1 MSRSWVRQYVRWLTA
16 RIHRLF
22 LQALYLR
29 RRHLTYTADSRLGAL
44 ADDTQI
50 RLLRPLKH
58 RYYLLGVLE
67 FVLEEVDINNL
78 PTYVT
83 LSYTWGPAK
92 ADEEEKNERSDLK
105 PILVNS
111 HRFDIYPNLFD
122 ALYQL
127 EKRGQDGYIWIDAIC
142 INQEDHTERSNQVAL
157 MDTIYKSSSMTIAWL
172 GRETAYTAR
181 AARVLAACASS
192 ARQATIQLLEAEAWN
207 EPIDVTDPA
216 ALDKYGVPRLCE
228 KDWTALA
235 DVFGRRY
242 FSRAWVVQEVAL
254 SRQIEVLCGS
264 VTFDWDSIGIFA
276 IFLTMTH
283 YLISMA
289 LSPNLNTSRRHMC
302 KGAPGVNSLH
312 LTRQWCRGEDVDLVR
327 LVERYTWRGFKN
339 KSQSF
344 GLVLLRLLQMTPTV
358 DATDPRDRYFSKYGI
373 MKHMVSD
380 QDDTSYR
387 PDYRLSEAEVLSQ
400 YFELLI
406 QETGEL
412 SILAW
417 AGEGYSRKVEGLP
430 SWVPYSDPVRPNTM
444 VGLADTAKKLAL
456 DASGVVGYQHRAHI
470 IAGPMLHV
478 RAYEIGRIVACSETN
493 TGMPKKIVYAETAAL
508 LFDHTAA
515 IYPYTGQ
522 SRTEAFW
529 RTVILDHDLMSRPA
543 PADLG
548 KSFKAWFSWYLAVAI
563 KGFVGQ
569 GATLSAAATACHK
582 LDLLAGAETPVSQFF
597 PTWTEILSRLV
608 HAGEVPPP
616 DGSGMK
622 RSEDVRAY
630 AKEWWTEAQKFET
643 IAIYSVLHRQAL
655 FTNHGHI
662 ALGPKGAVVGDSVWI
677 VAGCPVAL
685 VLRRTSGDTG
695 DQPYKLIGESYVHG
709 IMNGEAVSEETEWK
723 SIGLC

>member
-16 RIHRLF
+16 GIHRLF

-29 RRHLTYTADSRLGAL
+29 RRRLTYTADSRLGAL
-44 ADDTQI
+44 DDTRI

-58 RYYLLGVLE
+58 RYYSLGVLE

-83 LSYTWGPAK
+83 LSYTWNPAEP
-92 ADEEEKNERSDLK
+92 DEKEKNEPSDLK

-122 ALYQL
+122 ALCQL
-127 EKRGQDGYIWIDAIC
+127 EKHGQDGYIWIDAIC
-142 INQEDHTERSNQVAL
+142 INQKDDTECSSQVAL
-157 MDTIYKSSSMTIAWL
+157 MDTIYKTSSKTIVWL

-181 AARVLAACASS
+181 AARVLAACEES
-192 ARQATIQLLEAEAWN
+192 AKQATIQLLDAGTWN
-207 EPIDVTDPA
+207 EPIDATDPA

-228 KDWTALA
+228 KDWAALA

-242 FSRAWVVQEVAL
+242 FSRAWMVQEVAL
-254 SRQIEVLCGS
+254 SCEIEVLCGS
-264 VTFDWDSIGIFA
+264 VTFNWDSIGIFA
-276 IFLTMTH
+276 IFLTITH

-289 LSPNLNTSRRHMC
+289 SQNLNTGLRLMC
-302 KGAPGVNSLH
+302 KGAHGANSLH
-312 LTRQWCRGEDVDLVR
+312 LTRQWCTGKDVDLVR

-339 KSQSF
+339 KSQ

-358 DATDPRDRYFSKYGI
+358 DVTDPRDRYFSKYGI
-373 MKHMVSD
+373 MKHMVPD
-380 QDDTSYR
+380 QHDTSYR
-387 PDYRLSEAEVLSQ
+387 PEYWLSEAEVLRR
-400 YFELLI
+400 YCELLI
-406 QETGEL
+406 LETGEL

-430 SWVPYSDPVRPNTM
+430 SWVPYFDVRPNTM
-444 VGLADTAKKLAL
+444 AGLADTAKKLAL
-456 DASGVVGYQHRAHI
+456 DASGVVGYQHREHI
-470 IAGPMLHV
+470 IDGPMLHV
-478 RAYEIGRIVACSETN
+478 RAYEVGRIVACSETN
-493 TGMPKKIVYAETAAL
+493 TGMPKGIVYAETAAL
-508 LFDHTAA
+508 LFDHTAV

-529 RTVILDHDLMSRPA
+529 RTAILDHDLISRPA

-563 KGFVGQ
+563 KGFVAQ
-569 GATLSAAATACHK
+569 GGTLSAAATACHK

-608 HAGEVPPP
+608 YAGEVPPP

-622 RSEDVRAY
+622 RSKDVRAY
-630 AKEWWTEAQKFET
+630 AKEWWKEAQKFET
-643 IAIYSVLHRQAL
+643 IAIYSVLLRQAL

-662 ALGPKGAVVGDSVWI
+662 ALGPRGAVVGDSIWI

-685 VLRRTSGDTG
+685 VLRRTSDDTG